1 MYISVMK
8 SMYIPCTRISIDGKY
23 LDHYHILDIVG
34 KCYDMQLVTIV
45 LDQQLIRLH
54 DPNK

>member
-1 MYISVMK
+1 MHISVMK